1 VFARILVAGSFFSV
15 CSLLALGLL
24 PSTAQAGG
32 YAGWSGYTSQAKR
45 PQFRPWQQR
54 GELRVTE
61 QRWRPPAR
69 SSYRGTPSRYA
80 SANRQAPLLVTESR
94 YSAPVSRAF
103 ARPASV
109 GVRFRPSSRG
119 VQGGGLPT
127 GDTARQVLPDRTL
140 HAQFRPKPTKQ
151 RLTYEQIQANS
162 RASSAWPTYAGSRYP
177 TAPAVS
183 SMVGAFAPGWGAA
196 W

>member
-1 VFARILVAGSFFSV
+1 MFARILVAGSFFSV

-69 SSYRGTPSRYA
+69 SSYQGATSRYA
-80 SANRQAPLLVTESR
+80 SANRQTPLLVTESR

-109 GVRFRPSSRG
+109 GVRFRPNSRS
-119 VQGGGLPT
+119 VQSGGLPN
-127 GDTARQVLPDRTL
+127 GEAAQQVLPDRTL
-140 HAQFRPKPTKQ
+140 HAQFRPKPTKK

-162 RASSAWPTYAGSRYP
+162 RANATWPTYAGSRYP
-177 TAPAVS
+177 AAPAVS
-183 SMVGAFAPGWGAA
+183 SMAGAFAPGWGAA